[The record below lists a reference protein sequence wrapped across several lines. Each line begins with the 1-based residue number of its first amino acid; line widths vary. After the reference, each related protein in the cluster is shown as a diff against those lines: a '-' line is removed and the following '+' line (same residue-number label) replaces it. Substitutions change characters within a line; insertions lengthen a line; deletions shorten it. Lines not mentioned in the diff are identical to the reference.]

1 MPKYLLFCGLFLV
14 SSVVIAQQN
23 RQVFTLHINPLLNG
37 NSIQDG
43 ILSGQIN
50 GDSIAI
56 HTLRFYL
63 GNFVFLKNGKEVGRD
78 TSGYHLLDM
87 EDAKTMSISLP
98 IAADF
103 DAVRFTLGTDSLTNA
118 SGAMGGDLDPTK
130 GMYWAW
136 NSGYINA
143 KLEGYAAKCPARNHW
158 FEFHIGGYMPPF
170 QTVQLVELQGFAKRE
185 IKMDMELSTFFEEI
199 DLGVTH
205 GVMSPSATASRLAV
219 LLAKTF
225 RLHGQ

>member
-1 MPKYLLFCGLFLV
+1 MPKSLLYAWLIFTPFILN
-14 SSVVIAQQN
+14 AQKDMTGI
-23 RQVFTLHINPLLNG
+23 TLHFNPILNG
-37 NSIQDG
+37 KPIQDG
-43 ILSGQIN
+43 ILTGHIN
-50 GDSIAI
+50 DDSIAI

-63 GNFVFLKNGKEVGRD
+63 GNFVFYKNGKEVGQD
-78 TSGYHLLDM
+78 ASGYHLLDM
-87 EDAKTMSISLP
+87 EDANTMTISLL
-98 IAADF
+98 IAADY
-103 DAVRFTLGTDSLTNA
+103 DAIRFTLGTDSLTNA

-143 KLEGYAAKCPARNHW
+143 KIEGYAKKCPTRNHQ

-170 QTVQLVELQGFAKRE
+170 QTVQQVELQGIAKQE
-185 IKMDMELSTFFEEI
+185 IRVDMELSAFFEQI

-205 GVMSPSATASRLAV
+205 GVMSPSATASEMAK

-225 RLHGQ
+225 RLHEQ